1 MYIILAY
8 RLPLTAYRLPL
19 TAYRLPLTAD
29 FQAKEKR
36 EPSLVALAESSN
48 FVASCN

>member
-1 MYIILAY
+1 MFVHSLNVYNLG
-8 RLPLTAYRLPL
+8 LPL